1 MLTQLGER
9 IKLARRRRKLSTLVV
24 SQRAGISRTTVY
36 KVEAGEPGV
45 TMGTYLRVL
54 ATLGLDGDLDAV
66 ASDDKVGRTLQDHG
80 LLSPSAPKQPLKAPP
95 PPSDAINPSRERS

>member
-1 MLTQLGER
+1 MLTHLGER

-45 TMGTYLRVL
+45 TLGTYLRVL
-54 ATLGLDGDLDAV
+54 ATLGLDGDFNAV
-66 ASDDKVGRTLQDHG
+66 ASDDKVGRTLQDLG
-80 LLSPSAPKQPLKAPP
+80 LQSTSASKKRHKAPT
-95 PPSDAINPSRERS
+95 PPSDAKNPLRERS

>member
-1 MLTQLGER
+1 MLTHLGER

-45 TMGTYLRVL
+45 TLGTYLRVL
-54 ATLGLDGDLDAV
+54 ATLGLDGDFNAV

-80 LLSPSAPKQPLKAPP
+80 LLQTSVSKKRLKAPTP
-95 PPSDAINPSRERS
+95 PTDANGPLGDRS